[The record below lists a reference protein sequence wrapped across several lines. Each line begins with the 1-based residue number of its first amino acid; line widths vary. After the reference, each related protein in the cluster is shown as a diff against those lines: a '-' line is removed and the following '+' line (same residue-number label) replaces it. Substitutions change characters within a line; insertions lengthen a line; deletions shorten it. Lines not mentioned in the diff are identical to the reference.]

1 MTAKRCPLDILIP
14 VYNEGENIYPALD
27 ALGRTVKTP
36 FRVLICYDFDKDST
50 LEALRRYPEPPFE
63 IVLVKNRGQGVH
75 GAVITGF
82 EDSTSAAVIVMPA
95 DDDYNTGII
104 DDMYEKFRNGCDVVA
119 ASRFVPGGCMEG
131 CRWQKAVLV
140 RVSAFTLHL
149 FAGLPTRDASNGFRL
164 FSRRLLDAVQIE
176 SEVGF
181 TYSIELLV
189 KCQRLGW
196 KVCEVPALWF
206 ERKKG
211 GSRFRIL
218 KWLPA
223 YLRWYFYAF
232 ATTYFRRQ
240 AASVRLKNAA
250 ASDETTHEFESCE

>member
-36 FRVLICYDFDKDST
+36 FRVLICYDFDADST
-50 LEALRRYPEPPFE
+50 LEALRRYAGAPCE

-75 GAVITGF
+75 GAVMTGF
-82 EDSTSAAVIVMPA
+82 EASTAAAVIVMPA

-104 DDMYEKFRNGCDVVA
+104 DYMHEKFRDGCDVVA
-119 ASRFVPGGCMEG
+119 ASRFMPGGCMEG

-140 RVSAFTLHL
+140 RASAFTLHL
-149 FAGLPTRDASNGFRL
+149 FAGLPTHDASNGFRL
-164 FSRRLLDAVQIE
+164 FSRRLLDAVEIE

-196 KVCEVPALWF
+196 KICEVPALWF

-223 YLRWYFYAF
+223 YLRWYLYAF
-232 ATTYFRRQ
+232 ATTYFRRSPDTVHLKHT
-240 AASVRLKNAA
+240 ASPDENAP
-250 ASDETTHEFESCE
+250 EFESYE

>member
-1 MTAKRCPLDILIP
+1 MNATRYPLEILIP
-14 VYNEGENIYPALD
+14 VYNEGENIYPVLD

-36 FRVLICYDFDKDST
+36 FRVLICYDFDADST
-50 LEALRRYPEPPFE
+50 LAALQRYPDAPFE
-63 IVLVKNRGQGVH
+63 IALVKNRGQGVH
-75 GAVITGF
+75 GAVVTGF

-104 DDMYEKFRNGCDVVA
+104 DTMYEKFRNGCDIVA
-119 ASRFVPGGCMEG
+119 ASRFMPGGCMEG

-140 RVSAFTLHL
+140 RAAAFTLHF

-196 KVCEVPALWF
+196 KICEVPALWF

-232 ATTYFRRQ
+232 STTCFRQRRD
-240 AASVRLKNAA
+240 SVRLKNTACPDDKA
-250 ASDETTHEFESCE
+250 PEFESCE